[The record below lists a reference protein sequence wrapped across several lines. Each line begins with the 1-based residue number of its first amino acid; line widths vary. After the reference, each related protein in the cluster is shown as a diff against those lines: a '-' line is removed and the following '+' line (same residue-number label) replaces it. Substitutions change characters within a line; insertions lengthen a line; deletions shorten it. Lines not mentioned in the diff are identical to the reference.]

1 MHIFVKTTTGR
12 TIALDV
18 EATDTIDDVKVK
30 IQDKEGIPPDQQRL
44 IFAGRLLEDGRT
56 VSECIS
62 YFKDLPGKENGLSR
76 RLALGA
82 KQRKV
87 ASLRV
92 PLQAL
97 SQLALEPR
105 KQALQQLLAQKQV
118 VADENKKLCDTY
130 SQILGTNVHKCSWK
144 GIEENSTIHLV
155 LRLRGG
161 MFHETS
167 GRAGFEDLVYFFGL
181 EEEPLEV
188 EIESL
193 EVKLAEV
200 TGDVGEFEK
209 FAELYEECLASK
221 DAASATCPLP

>member
-1 MHIFVKTTTGR
+1 MYIFVKTATGR
-12 TIALDV
+12 TITLDV
-18 EATDTIDDVKVK
+18 EESDSIDLVKAKV
-30 IQDKEGIPPDQQRL
+30 QDKEGIPPDQQRL
-44 IFAGRLLEDGRT
+44 IFDGKQLEDGQT
-56 VSECIS
+56 VSECVP
-62 YFKDLPGKENGLSR
+62 YFKELPGKENGLSQ
-76 RLALGA
+76 RLVFEA

-105 KQALQQLLAQKQV
+105 KQALQQLLAQKQA
-118 VADENKKLCDTY
+118 VANENRKLCDMY
-130 SQILGTNVHKCSWK
+130 SQMLGTNVHECSWK
-144 GIEENSTIHLV
+144 GIGKHNTLHLI

-161 MFHETS
+161 MYHETS
-167 GRAGFEDLVYFFGL
+167 GRAGFEDLVCFFGL

-193 EVKLAEV
+193 EDKLAEV

-209 FAELYEECLASK
+209 FAELYEECLASE